1 MTRYKYFSFN
11 ALFVFIIKIFFLQC
25 NNFYP
30 IWIFFLQCNIFQ
42 PGCWVTGTGWGC
54 SLCRCTWCSCCCTPP
69 SQRVR
74 GGWWA
79 RAGWARPLLS
89 STPSGT
95 DLLRLTHSD
104 SSFPAFNW
112 TRCDWFEEK
121 AISALYLLQLNLFDL
136 QEMQQPRSH
145 WEAGE

>member
-1 MTRYKYFSFN
+1 MKNTNYLSTSKKTFNKFLWNHNLMIHPNDWYKYFAFN

-54 SLCRCTWCSCCCTPP
+54 SLCRCTWCSWCCTPP

-104 SSFPAFNW
+104 SSFPPFN
-112 TRCDWFEEK
+112 
-121 AISALYLLQLNLFDL
+121 
-136 QEMQQPRSH
+136 
-145 WEAGE
+145 